1 MKFGQTFKSTLLYTL
16 ARLAL
21 LVLFIGLGYLV
32 GLRGVVLILVGFV
45 VSAIASLFLLDS
57 LRDQVSTGV
66 VKVKKTIDSR
76 IDAATA
82 AEDAWID
89 EQLRKQESNTEDQ
102 PKQQ

>member
-1 MKFGQTFKSTLLYTL
+1 MKMGDTLKSTLLYTI

-21 LVLFIGLGYLV
+21 LALFVGLGYLV
-32 GLRGVVLILVGFV
+32 GLRGIVLILVGFV

-57 LRDQVSTGV
+57 IRDEVSKGV
-66 VKVKKTIDSR
+66 FKVKKNLDNR

-89 EQLRKQESNTEDQ
+89 EQLRKQEADTEDQ
-102 PKQQ
+102 PKQ